1 MCWTHLSHKLSLE
14 MTKHSLKAYKFKGEE
29 YSSKPCWRDQ
39 INWQACTAVWSL
51 IAWGFLCH
59 CPLSFLTAY
68 SLTDSF
74 AFWGSVFIKG
84 FGLVSGQQ
92 WVEIHGSWLQ
102 MLPTFHCSLL
112 SSPNWPHCIL
122 LDHKVASRCQWLWF
136 KYVSALAVFP
146 AHSQQLLWSRCQTL

>member
-1 MCWTHLSHKLSLE
+1 

-136 KYVSALAVFP
+136 KYVSALPVFP